1 MSRILINRYLSEID
15 RTRRFSGSQTEEVI
29 REAFKSLLRDWS
41 RDRNLFLQVEYSLQ
55 TPQKNTVKLDGAV
68 LHELRVPLGY
78 WEAKD
83 TADVLDR
90 EIERKL
96 RKGYPQENILF
107 EDSATAVLIQNR
119 VEVMRCAMTD
129 VEALERLLRLFFDYE
144 RPEIAEFRKAVAQF
158 SADLPAILEGLRA
171 AIATAYRDN
180 AGFKAQAAKFLDHAK
195 GTVNPTLTEEDV
207 REMLIQHILTEE
219 IFTQVFNDSQYHRE
233 NNIARELSRLEDA
246 FFTGSVRRNVLDVL
260 KTYYASI
267 KSNAALITS
276 HAEKQKFL
284 KLIYEGFYK
293 VYNPKAADRLGVVY
307 TPNEIVRFMI
317 EGADWLCLEHFGK
330 TLIEPGVE
338 ILDPATGTG
347 TFICELIEHFRGQPQ
362 ALHRKYKEELHANEV
377 AILPYYV
384 ANLNIEATY
393 ATVAGQYAEF
403 PNLCFVD
410 TLDNVAGLGIKAGHQ
425 GDLFGALSEEN
436 IERVKRQNKR
446 KISVVIGN
454 PPYNANQQNE
464 NDNNKNR
471 TYPKIDD
478 LIKRSFVKL
487 STAQKTKVYDMYAR
501 FFRWSFDR
509 VHDDGIIAFVT
520 NRSFIDSRT
529 FDGFRRYV
537 QENFAEV
544 YVIDLK
550 GDARASG
557 EQRRKQKGN
566 IFDDQIRVGIA
577 ISFFVK
583 RKGKQGFKVFYDAV
597 PDYTTSEDKR
607 AWLSAARLSD
617 RRMIQVY
624 PDKDANW
631 INLTSNDWD
640 SLIPV
645 ADKRT
650 KAAKTKGQER
660 AVFKSFVSGIKS
672 NRDEWV
678 YDFDKDTLRAKNEF
692 FGPIYAAAPKQGFD
706 TSIKWSRDLKTKSN
720 AHMPLANE
728 PPLVPSMWRPFTRKW
743 FVWDR
748 ALSDIFYEGHLT
760 LFGRDGLHEAEF
772 ISTSGTSSAKPFQT
786 FSGNHPQDYE
796 TIEKSNLFPRFRYTP
811 SGERIDN
818 ITDWAVATFTE
829 RYGKTAGVTR
839 DGIFAYVYAALHD
852 PVWRETY
859 AINLKR
865 EFPRIPLHPHFGLW
879 AGWGQRLLDLHI
891 GYEVVAP
898 WPLTR
903 RDTPDERA
911 RSAGLAPKV
920 ILKSDPAAGT
930 VTLDSETVLSGIP
943 AAAWDDRLGNRSAID
958 WVLDQHREKT
968 PKDPTIRAKFN
979 TCRFAGHKDR
989 VAGLLARV
997 VRVSVE
1003 TMGIVAEIAAARRG

>member
-195 GTVNPTLTEEDV
+195 GTINPTLTEEDV

-317 EGADWLCLEHFGK
+317 EGADWLCHTHFGK

-393 ATVAGQYAEF
+393 AAVAGKYAEF
-403 PNLCFVD
+403 VNLCFVD
-410 TLDNVAGLGIKAGHQ
+410 TLDLVGGLRIKSGHQ
-425 GDLFGALSEEN
+425 LNFLGALSEEN
-436 IERVKRQNKR
+436 VERVNRQNNR
-446 KISVVIGN
+446 KISVIIGN
-454 PPYNANQQNE
+454 PPYNAQQDSVSSE
-464 NDNNKNR
+464 NKNR
-471 TYPKIDD
+471 KYTHVDG
-478 LIKRSFVKL
+478 LIKKSI
-487 STAQKTKVYDMYAR
+487 TKFSSATKGRNQDPFIR
-501 FFRWSFDR
+501 FFRWAADR
-509 VHDDGIIAFVT
+509 VHEDGIIAFIT
-520 NRSFIDSRT
+520 NRIFIDGGSHDGLRHYFRDEFSEIYVLDLGGSWRRSDAAGGENVFDEIGTGVAIT
-529 FDGFRRYV
+529 F
-537 QENFAEV
+537 
-544 YVIDLK
+544 L
-550 GDARASG
+550 
-557 EQRRKQKGN
+557 
-566 IFDDQIRVGIA
+566 
-577 ISFFVK
+577 VK
-583 RKGKQGFKVFYDAV
+583 RKGRRAGSIHLFAFGGPINRDEKLSYLSTTKLKEV
-597 PDYTTSEDKR
+597 PF
-607 AWLSAARLSD
+607 RL
-617 RRMIQVY
+617 VV
-624 PDKDANW
+624 PNK
-631 INLTSNDWD
+631 
-640 SLIPV
+640 
-645 ADKRT
+645 
-650 KAAKTKGQER
+650 
-660 AVFKSFVSGIKS
+660 
-672 NRDEWV
+672 RDEWV
-678 YDFDKDTLRAKNEF
+678 DPPPNSWDGFPSLLDDRTKNSKRA
-692 FGPIYAAAPKQGFD
+692 D
-706 TSIKWSRDLKTKSN
+706 MDRSIFRHFALGVSTNRDDWVYSI
-720 AHMPLANE
+720 
-728 PPLVPSMWRPFTRKW
+728 S
-743 FVWDR
+743 
-748 ALSDIFYEGHLT
+748 
-760 LFGRDGLHEAEF
+760 EAELIF
-772 ISTSGTSSAKPFQT
+772 AERFLVDSFTAGPNGTEEQKRISWSDSLIVKRKRSALPRLISRIPVLVRPYVKKTLLDCETWIDRPAVMRQSFLKGLPNTIISVNDINSRANFCVLSSNVPMDLHIGDTKDGYQC
-786 FSGNHPQDYE
+786 
-796 TIEKSNLFPRFRYTP
+796 LPRYRYTP

-818 ITDWAVATFTE
+818 ITDWAMATFTD
-829 RYGKTAGVTR
+829 RYGKTAGITR

-852 PVWRETY
+852 PLWRETY

-943 AAAWDDRLGNRSAID
+943 AAAWDYRL
-958 WVLDQHREKT
+958 
-968 PKDPTIRAKFN
+968 
-979 TCRFAGHKDR
+979 
-989 VAGLLARV
+989 
-997 VRVSVE
+997 
-1003 TMGIVAEIAAARRG
+1003 